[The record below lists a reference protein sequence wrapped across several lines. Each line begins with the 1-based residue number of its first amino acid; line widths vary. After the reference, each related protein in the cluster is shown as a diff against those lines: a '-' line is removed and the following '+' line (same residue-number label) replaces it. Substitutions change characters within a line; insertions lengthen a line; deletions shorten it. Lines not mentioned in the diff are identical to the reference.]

1 MPYIN
6 RPYKPSFR
14 ILSSLLGTSYIDPPL
29 DAASTQSI
37 DLALW
42 PSHVDS
48 SGRVH
53 FCKSVDLPQGG
64 GMRRIEEE
72 RMKGREVR
80 PDLVVFA
87 TGYKQ
92 EWGWLGEG
100 ESLCVRV
107 SGADRFGRRV
117 SARTERGRCARGVR

>member
-29 DAASTQSI
+29 DAASTKSI

-42 PSHVDS
+42 PSHVDA

-53 FCKSVDLPQGG
+53 FMKSCELPQGG

-72 RMKGREVR
+72 RMRDREVR

-92 EWGWLGEG
+92 EWGWLGKG
-100 ESLCVRV
+100 EFVIGSRRG
-107 SGADRFGRRV
+107 GANPCCRIP
-117 SARTERGRCARGVR
+117 AWTERSGRTRGLR